1 MNNDKHI
8 ELSVVSPCYGAPTLL
23 RQLVEQITETVSQL
37 TDSYEIILVEDC
49 SPDNSRDIIRDICA
63 TDSHVKGVFLSRNF
77 GQQSALNAGYDI
89 SQGDYVVTLDCDLQN
104 PPSQIRDL
112 YLKAKEG
119 YDIVFATRQHRPDT
133 FFMTKGSQVFNSLM
147 GFLTDT
153 KQDKTVAEFAI
164 FSHKVISA
172 MAKMGDYRRY
182 YPLMTQWVGFK
193 TAKVDV
199 EHAVRTD
206 GKKSSYS
213 MKKRI
218 ELAVTTAVSFS
229 TKSLRLIV
237 YFGTVITLLAIVAA
251 IVLVIKTMFMDEEV
265 SGWTTLF
272 VSIWF
277 IAGIMIMI
285 MGIMAVYIGSIF
297 DEVKH
302 RPTYLISE
310 KLNLD

>member
-1 MNNDKHI
+1 M

-23 RQLVEQITETVSQL
+23 RELVRQITETVAQL

-49 SPDNSRDIIRDICA
+49 SPDNSRDIIRELCA
-63 TDSHVKGVFLSRNF
+63 QDSHVKGVFLSRNF
-77 GQQSALNAGYDI
+77 GQQSALNAGYDTAK
-89 SQGDYVVTLDCDLQN
+89 GDYVVTLDCDLQN

-112 YLKAKEG
+112 FLKAKEG
-119 YDIVFATRQHRPDT
+119 YDIVFATRRNRPDN
-133 FFMTKGSQVFNSLM
+133 FFMTQGSHVFNKLM

-153 KQDKTVAEFAI
+153 RQDEAVAEFAI
-164 FSHKVISA
+164 FSHKVIDA
-172 MAKMGDYRRY
+172 MAKMGDYHRY

-206 GKKSSYS
+206 GKRSSYS
-213 MKKRI
+213 MRKRI
-218 ELAVTTAVSFS
+218 ELAVSTAVSFS

-237 YFGTVITLLAIVAA
+237 YFGTLVTLAAIVGAV
-251 IVLVIKTMFMDEEV
+251 VLVIKTIIMDETV
-265 SGWTTLF
+265 SGWATLF
-272 VSIWF
+272 VSMWF

-285 MGIMAVYIGSIF
+285 MGIIAVYVGSIF

-302 RPTYLISE
+302 RPSYLISE
-310 KLNLD
+310 TINIKE

>member
-23 RQLVEQITETVSQL
+23 RQLVGEITKTVSQL

-49 SPDNSRDIIRDICA
+49 SPDNSRDIIREICA
-63 TDSHVKGVFLSRNF
+63 ADQHVKGIFLSRNF
-77 GQQSALNAGYDI
+77 GQQPALNAGYDVA
-89 SQGDYVVTLDCDLQN
+89 QGKYVVTLDCDLQN

-164 FSHKVISA
+164 FSHKVIDA

-193 TAKVDV
+193 TAKVNV

-206 GKKSSYS
+206 GKDSSYS

-237 YFGTVITLLAIVAA
+237 YFGTVITLLAILSA
-251 IVLVIKTMFMDEEV
+251 IILVIKTMFMDEEV

-272 VSIWF
+272 VSLWF

-285 MGIMAVYIGSIF
+285 MGIIAVYIGSIF

-310 KLNLD
+310 KLNFD

>member
-1 MNNDKHI
+1 MD
-8 ELSVVSPCYGAPTLL
+8 LSVVSPCYGAPTLL
-23 RQLVEQITETVSQL
+23 RQLVDEITKTVSQL

-49 SPDNSRDIIRDICA
+49 SPDNSREIIRDICTA
-63 TDSHVKGVFLSRNF
+63 DQHVKGVFLSRNF
-77 GQQSALNAGYDI
+77 GQQPALNAGYDVA
-89 SQGDYVVTLDCDLQN
+89 QGDYVVTLDCDLQN

-133 FFMTKGSQVFNSLM
+133 FFMTKGSQLFNSLM

-164 FSHKVISA
+164 FSHKVIDA

-206 GKKSSYS
+206 GKESSYS

-237 YFGTVITLLAIVAA
+237 YFGTLITLVAIIAA
-251 IVLVIKTMFMDEEV
+251 IVLVVKTLMMDTPV
-265 SGWTTLF
+265 SGWVTLF
-272 VSIWF
+272 VSMWF
-277 IAGIMIMI
+277 IAGIMISV
-285 MGIMAVYIGSIF
+285 MGIIAVYIGSIF

-302 RPTYLISE
+302 RPTYLVSE
-310 KLNLD
+310 KLNFD

>member
-1 MNNDKHI
+1 M

-23 RQLVEQITETVSQL
+23 RELVRQITETVVQL

-49 SPDNSRDIIRDICA
+49 SPDNSRDIIRELCA
-63 TDSHVKGVFLSRNF
+63 QDSHVKGVFLSRNF
-77 GQQSALNAGYDI
+77 GQQSALNAGYDTAK
-89 SQGDYVVTLDCDLQN
+89 GDYVVTLDCDLQN

-112 YLKAKEG
+112 FLKVKEG
-119 YDIVFATRQHRPDT
+119 YDIVFATRRNRPDN
-133 FFMTKGSQVFNSLM
+133 FFMTQGSHVFNKLM

-153 KQDKTVAEFAI
+153 RQDEAVAEFAI
-164 FSHKVISA
+164 FSHKVIDA
-172 MAKMGDYRRY
+172 MAKMGDYHRY

-206 GKKSSYS
+206 GKRSSYS
-213 MKKRI
+213 MRKRI
-218 ELAVTTAVSFS
+218 ELAVSTAVSFS

-237 YFGTVITLLAIVAA
+237 YFGTLVTLAAIVGAV
-251 IVLVIKTMFMDEEV
+251 VLVIKTIIMDETV
-265 SGWTTLF
+265 SGWATLF
-272 VSIWF
+272 VSMWF

-285 MGIMAVYIGSIF
+285 MGIIAVYVGSIF

-302 RPTYLISE
+302 RPSYLISE
-310 KLNLD
+310 TLNIKD